1 MEKFILKLFVSGNT
15 NNSQKAIENLEK
27 VCKKALE
34 NNYELTVID
43 VFEDPD
49 LAEKMNILATP
60 TVIKEQPDPVRRI
73 IGDLSDSDRVSNV
86 LDL

>member
-1 MEKFILKLFVSGNT
+1 MEKYVLKLFISGKT

-27 VCKKALE
+27 VCKKALDS
-34 NNYELTVID
+34 NYELTIID
-43 VFEDPD
+43 VFEEPD

-60 TVIKEQPDPVRRI
+60 TVIKEQPDPVRRV
-73 IGDLSDSDRVSNV
+73 IGDLSDSDKVSNV